1 MKTIGLSVPNLE
13 VEPILENLRECLE
26 SGWISTGGRFIPEFE
41 GKIKNYLK
49 CIDAV
54 GIQSGT
60 AGLHTA
66 LRVFG
71 VDRHQEV
78 IAPTLT
84 FIAAVNPITYQGAEP
99 VFIGCDH
106 TLCMDPILLEKFCKE
121 NCLMREGVL
130 YNKKSG
136 KPIRVIVVVHVFG
149 NMADMESI
157 MDIAERYNL
166 KVLEDATEALG
177 TYYTEG
183 RYVGKYAGTIGHAGV
198 LSFNANKII
207 TTGGGGMVISQ
218 NQEFLDQVRFLSVQA
233 KTDPL
238 YFIHDDIGYNYRM
251 LGLEAALGTIQI
263 DDLEKFI
270 ENKIKNFKKYQEA
283 VDSIDG
289 LSMIPFNRDI
299 RANHW
304 FYSVVVDR
312 EKYGMSKDELLQE
325 LLKSDI
331 QTRPIWGLIHQ
342 QKPYQNHEAHGTEIA
357 EWYYN
362 RVLNIPCSSN
372 LTEEERDYVISKLKG
387 LKKEEVKNAGHLL

>member
-13 VEPILENLRECLE
+13 VEPILKNLRECLE
-26 SGWISTGGRFIPEFE
+26 SGWVSTGGRLIPEFE
-41 GKIKNYLK
+41 GKVKKYLG
-49 CIDAV
+49 CTDAV

-71 VDRHQEV
+71 VDGTQEV

-84 FIAAVNPITYQGAEP
+84 FIAAVNPITYLGAEP

-106 TLCMDPILLEKFCKE
+106 TLCMDPVLLEKFCRE
-121 NCLMREGVL
+121 NCDMREGVL
-130 YNKKSG
+130 HNRKSG

-183 RYVGKYAGTIGHAGV
+183 RYAGKYAGTIGDAGV

-218 NQEFLDQVRFLSVQA
+218 DQEFLDHVRFLSVQA

-238 YFIHDDIGYNYRM
+238 YFIHDEIGYNYRM
-251 LGLEAALGTIQI
+251 LGLEAALGTVQI

-270 ENKIKNFKKYQEA
+270 ERKIENFKKYQEA
-283 VDSIDG
+283 IEGIEG
-289 LSMIPFNRDI
+289 LTMIPFNTNI

-312 EKYGMSKDELLQE
+312 EKYGMDKDELLQE
-325 LLKSDI
+325 LLKEDI

-342 QKPYQNHEAHGTEIA
+342 QKPYRNHEAHGTEVA
-357 EWYYN
+357 EWYYD

-372 LTEEERDYVISKLKG
+372 LTEEERDYVISKLKEF
-387 LKKEEVKNAGHLL
+387 KK